1 MKVNT
6 DLSSGISFGYIRADA
21 LDGHIVELLQFGSQA
36 SEPAYEAALEEAEIA
51 AAERGA
57 PFDEDGF
64 NDDWQPD
71 EPVHEGKISV
81 TPPKF
86 DRLPVGLHVKLKD
99 SSADC
104 PSGEGVVVADMTQG
118 AEEYEVEYSDGEEK
132 THGLFY
138 RTELEPVGKV
148 HYRTSWLGG
157 ALHVWIFLS
166 PFTTDKARRA
176 SPCVPNAGI
185 LDKLDGSVTAYDVP
199 ADWRS
204 DFGEQVMGL
213 PAGVSP

>member
-1 MKVNT
+1 MTANINPDT
-6 DLSSGISFGYIRADA
+6 GIAYGYISAQCLHPEVVD
-21 LDGHIVELLQFGSQA
+21 ELQFGSQA
-36 SEPAYEAALEEAEIA
+36 SEPAYEEAKIDARKHLARTDQVQREAADSAGRAFDTL
-51 AAERGA
+51 
-57 PFDEDGF
+57 DEDDRYRLALQYINDNWDGSGWEQEF

-71 EPVHEGKISV
+71 EPVHEGKIV
-81 TPPKF
+81 IPGYPPN
-86 DRLPVGLHVKLKD
+86 P
-99 SSADC
+99 
-104 PSGEGVVVADMTQG
+104 
-118 AEEYEVEYSDGEEK
+118 
-132 THGLFY
+132 
-138 RTELEPVGKV
+138 V

-204 DFGEQVMGL
+204 DFGEQVTGL

>member
-1 MKVNT
+1 MTANINPDT
-6 DLSSGISFGYIRADA
+6 GIAYGYISAQCLHPEMVD
-21 LDGHIVELLQFGSQA
+21 ELQFGSQA
-36 SEPAYEAALEEAEIA
+36 SEPAYEAALEEAKIA
-51 AAERGA
+51 AAEGGD
-57 PFDEDGF
+57 PFDEDRF

-71 EPVHEGKISV
+71 EPVHEGKVVI
-81 TPPKF
+81 P
-86 DRLPVGLHVKLKD
+86 GY
-99 SSADC
+99 
-104 PSGEGVVVADMTQG
+104 PSN
-118 AEEYEVEYSDGEEK
+118 
-132 THGLFY
+132 
-138 RTELEPVGKV
+138 PV